1 MTELT
6 QEHLQK
12 ILSYNE
18 LTGAFKWL
26 HSKGTAKAGNLAGRL
41 IKGYRVIKIDGKS
54 YFAHRLAWLYAY
66 GNFPESHIDHINRNK
81 DDNSII
87 NLRDVSRDVNQH
99 NHGKRT
105 DNTSGYRGV
114 WFNKARNKYE
124 ARVRFNG
131 KRILIGYFLNPED
144 ASNAYENKKNEI
156 NSLLA

>member
-1 MTELT
+1 MLLQNRLKEL
-6 QEHLQK
+6 LC
-12 ILSYNE
+12 YNE
-18 LTGAFKWL
+18 STGVFKWL
-26 HSKGTAKAGNLAGRL
+26 HSKGTSKAGNVAGRL
-41 IKGYRVIKIDGKS
+41 INGYRVIKIDGQS

-66 GNFPESHIDHINRNK
+66 GNFPERHIDHINRNK

-87 NLRDVSRDVNQH
+87 NLRDVSREANQH
-99 NHGKRT
+99 NHGKRA

-144 ASNAYENKKNEI
+144 ASKAYENKKSDI